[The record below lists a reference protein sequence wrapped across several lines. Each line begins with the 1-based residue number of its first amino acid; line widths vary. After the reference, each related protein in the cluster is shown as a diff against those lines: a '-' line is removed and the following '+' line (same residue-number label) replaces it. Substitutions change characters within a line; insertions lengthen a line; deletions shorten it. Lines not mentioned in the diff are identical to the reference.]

1 MNQPG
6 LFDYS
11 KRLARIDNVGD
22 PLAKLNEVID
32 WEQFRELIDL
42 SREKP
47 RKSTAGAK
55 GYDSILMFKVLIIQ
69 ALYNLSDEKLEFQI
83 LDRYSF
89 SRFLGIREG
98 DKVPDSTT
106 IFRFRE
112 ELAKSNI
119 IEILFTQFDQFL
131 RDNGFRAQKGQIVDA
146 SIVRVPIQRNTRD
159 ENKEIKAGK
168 KIKSWSTAKR
178 HQKDIDARWTKK
190 NGKSYFGY
198 KNHISVDAGHKF
210 IRCYEVTDASVHD
223 SRVFTELLD
232 PCNTSRDVWADS
244 AYRSE
249 ESLNELKAQ
258 GFREHIQRKGSRK
271 KKLTK
276 REQQGNRT
284 RSRIRSRVE
293 HIFGVQ
299 AMRTGGTLLRGIG
312 FIRIR
317 AKIGLRNMAFNL
329 TRYVQLVTT

>member
-47 RKSTAGAK
+47 RKSSAGAK
-55 GYDSILMFKVLIIQ
+55 GYDAILMFKILIIQ

-106 IFRFRE
+106 IFCFRD

-119 IEILFTQFDQFL
+119 IEMLFTQFDEFL
-131 RDNGFRAQKGQIVDA
+131 RDNGF
-146 SIVRVPIQRNTRD
+146 
-159 ENKEIKAGK
+159 
-168 KIKSWSTAKR
+168 
-178 HQKDIDARWTKK
+178 
-190 NGKSYFGY
+190 
-198 KNHISVDAGHKF
+198 
-210 IRCYEVTDASVHD
+210 
-223 SRVFTELLD
+223 
-232 PCNTSRDVWADS
+232 
-244 AYRSE
+244 
-249 ESLNELKAQ
+249 
-258 GFREHIQRKGSRK
+258 
-271 KKLTK
+271 
-276 REQQGNRT
+276 
-284 RSRIRSRVE
+284 
-293 HIFGVQ
+293 
-299 AMRTGGTLLRGIG
+299 
-312 FIRIR
+312 
-317 AKIGLRNMAFNL
+317 
-329 TRYVQLVTT
+329 